1 MKRAGKIILMFML
14 VLLMAASYI
23 NCKAEEITVAVDEA
37 HFPDQIFRK
46 YITENIDKNKNGV
59 LSQNEIHKVKKI
71 KLWRES
77 KYYINPYD
85 KIDLQGINYFFN
97 LKQLNIYAQKYI
109 NLSLLSQQKLLESV
123 CFYSDEQKVWNIPE
137 IKNLKKII
145 IDDEDI
151 KKIDL
156 SKNMQLEEIK
166 LIHHANTRL
175 KLDLKKNIQLKKINI
190 ISKSKKKSKLDFS
203 HNKNLKK
210 VNLKILCSKI
220 IWPQKNHIEDLTF
233 TNPSKKNVKID
244 LSKNIRLKKLHVNN
258 NFKNKIKLNLSVN
271 KNLVEVWLNTPYSKI
286 VWPKRNNIKKL
297 NIKVRQPN
305 QKMEIKELKRLK
317 NLEVKFV
324 KKDKVKKLN
333 ISKCPELKTITVEG
347 KGKLNIIN
355 LNEMKRLQNVYID
368 FGKSLRQIQFT
379 NTPNVKDLGMA
390 GKNITKTNLNSLK
403 KLEYIHVDYCGLKKV
418 DLRNLKQL
426 KELVWNYSKCETML
440 FKNNKKLEQVE
451 ISYNRIK
458 GTLNLSDM
466 SSLWS
471 FYCDHN
477 KITEIYAS
485 KKLKEFNFLFCEYNK
500 LKKINLY
507 HTYVEHI
514 YAEHNPTLKAAYL
527 NAWEGVLYYFDKGV
541 KKHYKGKW

>member
-1 MKRAGKIILMFML
+1 MKRAGKIMLMFML

-46 YITENIDKNKNGV
+46 YITKNIDKDKNGV

-156 SKNMQLEEIK
+156 SKNIQLEEIK

-203 HNKNLKK
+203 NNKKLKK
-210 VNLKILCSKI
+210 VNLEILCSKI

-233 TNPSKKNVKID
+233 TNQSKKNVKLN
-244 LSKNIRLKKLHVNN
+244 LSKNVRLKELHVNN

-347 KGKLNIIN
+347 KGNLNTIN
-355 LNEMKRLQNVYID
+355 LNEMKRLKSVYIE
-368 FGKSLRQIQFT
+368 FGKSLRQIHFSK
-379 NTPNVKDLGMA
+379 TPNVKDIGIT
-390 GKNITKTNLNSLK
+390 GINIKKMNINSLK
-403 KLEYIHVDYCGLKKV
+403 KLDYIDVDHCGLKIV
-418 DLRNLKQL
+418 DLRNLKKL
-426 KELVWNYSKCETML
+426 KYLTWNKSKCETIL
-440 FKNNKKLEQVE
+440 FKNNKKLENVE
-451 ISYNRIK
+451 IIHNRIK

-466 SSLWS
+466 SSLWN

-477 KITEIYAS
+477 KIKEIYAS
-485 KKLKEFNFLFCEYNK
+485 KKLKEFNDLSCEYNK

-507 HTYVEHI
+507 HTWVERI
-514 YAEHNPTLKAAYL
+514 YAKHNPTLKVAYL
-527 NAWEGVLYYFDKGV
+527 NHWGGALYHFDKGV
-541 KKHYKGKW
+541 KKHYKED